1 MPRSPWGPHRD
12 PRGFADPDALRP
24 ERWLG
29 GSLEGLPK
37 FASLPLGGARL
48 CMGPRWR
55 LDRPPSRNYL
65 VC

>member
-12 PRGFADPDALRP
+12 PRWFADPDAFRP

-37 FASLPLGGARL
+37 FACLPFGGEHASAW
-48 CMGPRWR
+48 G
-55 LDRPPSRNYL
+55 L
-65 VC
+65 VGGLTGHPLEII